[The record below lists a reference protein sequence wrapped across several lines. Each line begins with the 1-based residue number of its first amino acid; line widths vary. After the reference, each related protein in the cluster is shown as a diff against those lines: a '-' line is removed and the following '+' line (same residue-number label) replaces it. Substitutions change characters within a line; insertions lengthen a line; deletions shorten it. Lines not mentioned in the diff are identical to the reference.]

1 MNAKAV
7 GDRIVVKIIN
17 REDRTE
23 SGILIYRPDS
33 KEPEHAEVLSVGDG
47 QKTKKGKWVPS
58 EFNVGDQVLVNKGV
72 GTVMKLDGIDIVVLK
87 EEEIIGFI
95 DE

>member
-1 MNAKAV
+1 MNAQAV

-23 SGILIYRPDS
+23 SGILLYRPDS
-33 KEPEHAEVLSVGDG
+33 KEPEHAEVLLVGDG